1 MANVCVGLSYGHDAR
16 FPPGLAFA
24 GPPGLS
30 LFAIARSSGEM
41 GFTEPPSSEGL
52 EQLEQASHK
61 STASIATSFPEP
73 IDQIRQAVLEQ
84 AETKLDE
91 LVAGTWSAM
100 EARMEQKREE
110 HDKHTSRLEE
120 LLAQC
125 QSEIPRLEMQQLEL
139 KAQVARYSSAL
150 AQIPSFPV
158 SSISDSL
165 PGSDLSEPNREAP
178 CSPRLDSKKS
188 APPPCSPQRRISNKK
203 LASPMVPPASPQ
215 RNPTAAAL
223 LLSPSPQRSLSQT
236 SEGPPLASSPSLN
249 RKPRTF
255 GTPQRSPAPE
265 RAAFSLMSSPSAHL
279 RASPNVPPSP
289 FVILEEGGS
298 VFTFQHRRMDLSVS
312 WGLDFKFFQT
322 FDAELVVEKVRAG
335 GAIDA
340 WNRLCTGGPSAGKEL
355 LPGDKITSANGK
367 IGCEAMLEE
376 CRTKLLI
383 KFVVER
389 GELDMEC
396 PPPFLA

>member
-1 MANVCVGLSYGHDAR
+1 MANVCVGLSYGHDAG
-16 FPPGLAFA
+16 FPPGLALA

-30 LFAIARSSGEM
+30 LIALAHSSGDI
-41 GFTEPPSSEGL
+41 GYTEPQWSKRPEILLQG
-52 EQLEQASHK
+52 SHE
-61 STASIATSFPEP
+61 SAAPIATSFPEHV
-73 IDQIRQAVLEQ
+73 DQIRQAVLEQ
-84 AETKLDE
+84 AELKLDE

-100 EARMEQKREE
+100 EARMEQKRED
-110 HDKHTSRLEE
+110 HNKHTSRLEE
-120 LLAQC
+120 LLVQC

-139 KAQVARYSSAL
+139 KAQVARYSAAL
-150 AQIPSFPV
+150 YQIPTFPV
-158 SSISDSL
+158 SSIVDSQ
-165 PGSDLSEPNREAP
+165 PGSDLSKPTSEAP
-178 CSPRLDSKKS
+178 SSPRFDSRKS

-203 LASPMVPPASPQ
+203 FASPLVPKSAPSFST
-215 RNPTAAAL
+215 TAEL
-223 LLSPSPQRSLSQT
+223 LLSPSSQRFSSQT
-236 SEGPPLASSPSLN
+236 SEVLQLGPSPSLN

-289 FVILEEGGS
+289 FVILEDGGS
-298 VFTFQHRRMDLSVS
+298 VFTFQHRRMELSVS
-312 WGLDFKFFQT
+312 WGIDFKFFQP
-322 FDAELVVEKVRAG
+322 FDAELIVEKIRAG

-355 LPGDKITSANGK
+355 QPGDKITSTNGK

-389 GELDMEC
+389 GDLDMEC
-396 PPPFLA
+396 PPPFPA